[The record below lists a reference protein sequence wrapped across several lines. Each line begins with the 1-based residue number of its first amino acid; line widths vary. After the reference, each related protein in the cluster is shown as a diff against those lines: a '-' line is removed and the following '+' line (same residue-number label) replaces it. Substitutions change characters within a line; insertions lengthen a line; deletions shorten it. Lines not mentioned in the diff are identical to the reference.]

1 MGLGSKITTIGK
13 NYISLF
19 KKNFPPKIQNSLKS

>member
-1 MGLGSKITTIGK
+1 MLK

-19 KKNFPPKIQNSLKS
+19 KKNINKPVFRMIFI

>member
-1 MGLGSKITTIGK
+1 MLK

-19 KKNFPPKIQNSLKS
+19 KKNINKPVFRMIF

>member
-1 MGLGSKITTIGK
+1 MLK

-19 KKNFPPKIQNSLKS
+19 KKNINKPVFRMIFIVL

>member
-1 MGLGSKITTIGK
+1 MLK

-19 KKNFPPKIQNSLKS
+19 KKNINKPVFRMIFIVLV